1 MVRLLQFA
9 GQGLI
14 YAAAAV
20 LIGYFASHPVY
31 QQFPEGQA
39 QIKLSFAHGAKRAKV
54 CRRLTS
60 QEIAK
65 LPPNER
71 RPNTCERE
79 RVAMQVQLDLDGR
92 RLLDERLEP
101 IGLARDGPARIY
113 RKFTVE
119 PGTHIVIARLRD
131 GRSKGGFDYESRRE
145 IFLAAGQNMAIDFK
159 ADAGGF
165 IFR

>member
-1 MVRLLQFA
+1 MFRLLQFV

-20 LIGYFASHPVY
+20 LIGYFATAPVY
-31 QQFPEGQA
+31 QQFPEGMA
-39 QIKLSFAHGAKRAKV
+39 QLKLSFAHGAKRVKA
-54 CRRLTS
+54 CRRLTP

-71 RPNTCERE
+71 RPNTCERK
-79 RVAMQVQLDLDGR
+79 RVAVHVQLDVDGK
-92 RLLDERLEP
+92 RLLDTLLEP
-101 IGLARDGPARIY
+101 IGLAGDGPARIY
-113 RKFTVE
+113 RKFAVE
-119 PGTHIVIARLRD
+119 PGTHMVVARLRD
-131 GRSKGGFDYESRRE
+131 SRSTDGFDYETRRE
-145 IFLAAGQNMAIDFK
+145 VFLAAGQNVAIDFK

>member
-1 MVRLLQFA
+1 MVRILQLA

-14 YAAAAV
+14 YAAAAA
-20 LIGYFASHPVY
+20 LIGYFAALPVY

-39 QIKLSFAHGAKRAKV
+39 QLKLSFAHGAKRAKA

-79 RVAMQVQLDLDGR
+79 RVTVYVQLDLDGKR
-92 RLLDERLEP
+92 ILDARLEP

-131 GRSKGGFDYESRRE
+131 SRRKDGFDYETRRE
-145 IFLAAGQNMAIDFK
+145 MFLAAGQNMAIDFK

>member
-9 GQGLI
+9 GQGLFF
-14 YAAAAV
+14 AAAAV
-20 LIGYFASHPVY
+20 LVGYLATNPVY

-39 QIKLSFAHGAKRAKV
+39 QLKLSFAHGAQRVKP
-54 CRRLTS
+54 CRRLTP

-71 RPNTCERE
+71 RPNTCDRK
-79 RVAMQVQLDLDGR
+79 RVAVHVQLDIDGT
-92 RLLDERLEP
+92 RLLDESLDP
-101 IGLARDGPARIY
+101 IGLAGDGPARIY
-113 RKFTVE
+113 RKFVVE
-119 PGTHIVIARLRD
+119 PGTHMLIARLRD
-131 GRSKGGFDYESRRE
+131 SRENKGFDYETRKE